1 MTSIDSPIV
10 DLGTTPEAMTEL
22 VASPEALK
30 ALLPGDKVSDFQ
42 ADATGCS
49 FKVSGGIT
57 IVLGLDEV
65 VEGVRVRYGSRKGT
79 PIRFTLDLVFE
90 SHPEKPGRCRSQVKC
105 LAELNPFTKMIAEQ
119 ALTSLFDAISS
130 NLRAAYP

>member
-10 DLGTTPEAMTEL
+10 DLGTTPESITAV
-22 VASPEALK
+22 VASPAALR
-30 ALLPGDKVSDFQ
+30 AFLPEDKVSDFH
-42 ADATGCS
+42 ADSAGCS
-49 FKVSGGIT
+49 FKVPGGIV

-65 VEGVRVRYGSRKGT
+65 VEGERVRYGSRKGT
-79 PIRFTLDLVFE
+79 PIRFTLDLVFHSDE
-90 SHPEKPGRCRSQVKC
+90 ENPGRCKGQVKC

-119 ALTSLFDAISS
+119 ALTSLFDTISA